1 MNELEKICWDD
12 AITAFFNKD
21 CDIFIK
27 YMSLLTTNRTLRQRE
42 EIFTELYKRLHERMK
57 NGI

>member
-1 MNELEKICWDD
+1 MDELEKICWDD

-57 NGI
+57 